1 MPLMVIQGEL
11 LDMCRAWWTCLLLL
25 GVVTAIEKPSGSDV
39 VQFMVHKDT
48 ISASAA
54 VEDHPDLINWRDE
67 KGWSLLHYA
76 AWHGSSKVIYS
87 LVKTGAEVNLK
98 DLVVGLTPLMVA
110 AEKGHE
116 EALKTLV
123 KVGANVNATD
133 TGGKGVVARSGSS
146 SVLRFLLGAGLDL
159 DHRDS
164 SGNTAVMEWAQEG
177 RADML
182 MEALPHCPD
191 ITLANHND
199 LTALDVAKMNKNVN
213 AMKIIEDKLQAMCV
227 ADGVHYPLN
236 HTRRVQ
242 FFIYLMSYEHLH
254 YNGMRDVMRSDVKP
268 NANGRKLEIV
278 TRLAVTSVSTLLES
292 VERLDTKLQMDDL

>member
-1 MPLMVIQGEL
+1 
-11 LDMCRAWWTCLLLL
+11 MCRAWWTCVLLL

-236 HTRRVQ
+236 HTR
-242 FFIYLMSYEHLH
+242 YEGCHEVRCEAKCQWTKTG
-254 YNGMRDVMRSDVKP
+254 NSDQTCSDVSIDSLRKRRE
-268 NANGRKLEIV
+268 ARHKIADGRSIAAEGMLLV
-278 TRLAVTSVSTLLES
+278 TVHQTVRQAVCP
-292 VERLDTKLQMDDL
+292 